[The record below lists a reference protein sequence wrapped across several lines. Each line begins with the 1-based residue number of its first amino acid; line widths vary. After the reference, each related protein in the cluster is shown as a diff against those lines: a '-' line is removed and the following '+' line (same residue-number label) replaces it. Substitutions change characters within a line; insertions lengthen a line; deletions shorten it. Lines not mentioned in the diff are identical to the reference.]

1 MAQTETNDSGLDLT
15 PWKHLLLAAVLTLV
29 ASCDYLPFGFTPV
42 GDIVRN
48 PAKFE
53 GQEVRIKGTVA
64 DALKIPLLDIRVF
77 TLDDG
82 TGQVPVATDGIM
94 PGSHQKVAVR
104 GRVESAAIIGGQSIG
119 LHVTEIK
126 RLPSY

>member
-1 MAQTETNDSGLDLT
+1 MRT
-15 PWKHLLLAAVLTLV
+15 WKHVLLAAMLTLV
-29 ASCDYLPFGFTPV
+29 AGCDYLPFGFTPV
-42 GDIVRN
+42 GDIIGN

-64 DALKIPLLDIRVF
+64 DSVKIPLLEIRVF

-82 TGQVPVATDGIM
+82 TGQVPVATNGIM
-94 PGSHQKVAVR
+94 PGVHQKVAVR

>member
-1 MAQTETNDSGLDLT
+1 MKV
-15 PWKHLLLAAVLTLV
+15 PLLLAAVLTLV
-29 ASCDYLPFGFTPV
+29 AGCDYLPFGFTPV
-42 GDIVRN
+42 GDIVAN

-64 DALKIPLLDIRVF
+64 EALKIPLLEIRVF

-82 TGQVPVATDGIM
+82 TGQVPVATSGIM
-94 PGSHQKVAVR
+94 PGSQQKVAVR

-126 RLPSY
+126 RLPGY